1 MMIILMC
8 SLLAVVLV
16 GWVLFINARDRK
28 TFEKELEQELE
39 NDRDDRA

>member
-16 GWVLFINARDRK
+16 GWVLFTNARDRK